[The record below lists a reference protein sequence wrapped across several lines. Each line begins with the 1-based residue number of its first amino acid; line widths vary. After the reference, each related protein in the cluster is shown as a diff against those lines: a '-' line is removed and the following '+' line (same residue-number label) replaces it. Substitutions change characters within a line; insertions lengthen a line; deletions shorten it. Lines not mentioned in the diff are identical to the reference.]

1 MAATE
6 SAAAAAPAAPVAD
19 DGKSAEKVE
28 KLGKV
33 EKPDEEKYKKDL
45 AEAEKQLSS
54 IQDKMVLP
62 PNPSPTRLKAV
73 LRRLGGI
80 KN

>member
-6 SAAAAAPAAPVAD
+6 SAAPAAPVAE
-19 DGKSAEKVE
+19 DGQSAEKVE

-45 AEAEKQLSS
+45 AEAEKHLSA
-54 IQDKMVLP
+54 IQDKMVLS
-62 PNPSPTRLKAV
+62 PNPSPTRLKAF
-73 LRRLGGI
+73 
-80 KN
+80 

>member
-6 SAAAAAPAAPVAD
+6 SAAAAAPTAPVAD

-54 IQDKMVLP
+54 IQDKMVF
-62 PNPSPTRLKAV
+62 PSPTRLKAF
-73 LRRLGGI
+73 
-80 KN
+80 

>member
-6 SAAAAAPAAPVAD
+6 STSTAAPAAPLSE

-54 IQDKMVLP
+54 IQDKMVLS
-62 PNPSPTRLKAV
+62 PNLSPT
-73 LRRLGGI
+73 
-80 KN
+80 

>member
-6 SAAAAAPAAPVAD
+6 SASAATPTAPLSEE

-62 PNPSPTRLKAV
+62 PTNPSPTRLN
-73 LRRLGGI
+73 LF
-80 KN
+80 

>member
-6 SAAAAAPAAPVAD
+6 SASAATPTAPLSE

-62 PNPSPTRLKAV
+62 PTNPSPTRLN
-73 LRRLGGI
+73 LF
-80 KN
+80 

>member
-6 SAAAAAPAAPVAD
+6 SASAVAPLSE
-19 DGKSAEKVE
+19 DGKSPEKVE

-54 IQDKMVLP
+54 IQDKMVF
-62 PNPSPTRLKAV
+62 PSPTRLNAF
-73 LRRLGGI
+73 
-80 KN
+80 